1 MAAGRI
7 TGARIEQVVERFL
20 AGCSTSRTRQ
30 AYAVDLRDFARFRGK
45 TPAEAVAE
53 LLAGREQG
61 HRLVLEF
68 AVELPETY
76 GVTAARLFPPGAEGQ
91 AVWVYDVPSDVTALE
106 LAPLTVFCP

>member
-7 TGARIEQVVERFL
+7 AGARIEQVVERFL

-68 AVELPETY
+68 AVELRQRCR
-76 GVTAARLFPPGAEGQ
+76 ARATIRRRL
-91 AVWVYDVPSDVTALE
+91 STLSSH
-106 LAPLTVFCP
+106 